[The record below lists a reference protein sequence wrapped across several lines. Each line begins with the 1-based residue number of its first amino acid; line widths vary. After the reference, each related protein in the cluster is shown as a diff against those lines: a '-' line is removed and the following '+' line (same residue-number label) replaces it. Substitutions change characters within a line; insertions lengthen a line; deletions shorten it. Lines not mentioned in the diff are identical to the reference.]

1 MLSVD
6 KRKKQYDISGSV
18 PATFEI
24 DFPYWAK
31 SQIGAILTT
40 PDGDVPL
47 TQDVDYSLS
56 DPGDTGTLTRIGT
69 WDATATRLTI
79 YRDLD
84 IIQTILD
91 LTNGG
96 ELDADALELAL
107 DEVVAMIQ
115 QVREELGRVVRFP
128 ITEAESSPDMPSAE
142 ERALNFLAFDVD
154 GSPIASP
161 GSAGEYPVSDLM
173 GPVLA
178 ATSLLSAQI
187 GLGLLPS
194 GASAA
199 ISTAMKTFLAA
210 ATVLDMQKA
219 AGIVPSGAS
228 AAISSAM
235 QGVLASPGSGW
246 TDALAQ
252 DATKLAA
259 AMTAGIGTGWDTAL
273 AANASDLAAALA
285 AGKGWLPVGAVYFRG
300 PHDSAPSALYYGT
313 WADVSYEEADLG
325 RRVVGNMA
333 GAMFG
338 GTPARLSVSV
348 AAGVPSISIVSGGTG
363 YLSGGSGSINLIIA
377 GACTTQMIANAT
389 VTAGVL
395 TAINVTQ
402 AGAGYTS
409 GALQVYDG
417 VVGRGDLVQRHVHE
431 SGHQR
436 VGTFVGGSTRTKGDF
451 SSATSGA
458 CSLTDYPI
466 SDGANGTHR
475 SGAETS
481 GPWIAVTKY
490 RRTE

>member
-1 MLSVD
+1 MLPVD

-115 QVREELGRVVRFP
+115 QVREELDRVVRFP

-178 ATSLLSAQI
+178 AATLLAAQL

-199 ISTAMKTFLAA
+199 ISAAMKTFLAA

-219 AGIVPSGAS
+219 VGIVPSGAS
-228 AAISSAM
+228 TAISAAM

-246 TDALAQ
+246 TDILATIAGSGWLTALQA
-252 DATKLAA
+252 DATKLATA
-259 AMTAGIGTGWDTAL
+259 LAAGIGTGWDTAL
-273 AANASDLAAALA
+273 ASAAINLAY
-285 AGKGWLPVGAVYFRG
+285 PVGSYYVQYPDASSNT
-300 PHDSAPSALYYGT
+300 DSTEFPTSQRPATLFGGT
-313 WADVSYEEADLG
+313 WAEQWSTASVFF
-325 RRVVGNMA
+325 RTR
-333 GAMFG
+333 
-338 GTPARLSVSV
+338 GTLSDTDRS
-348 AAGVPSISIVSGGTG
+348 SG
-363 YLSGGSGSINLIIA
+363 LQDSGLQGHDHKIWVQTIDGSGSSNNRIRDDSGLVSIDA
-377 GACTTQMIANAT
+377 AR
-389 VTAGVL
+389 
-395 TAINVTQ
+395 
-402 AGAGYTS
+402 TS
-409 GALQVYDG
+409 GYQNIATWASNRRLM
-417 VVGRGDLVQRHVHE
+417 
-431 SGHQR
+431 SGYAADD
-436 VGTFVGGSTRTKGDF
+436 V
-451 SSATSGA
+451 
-458 CSLTDYPI
+458 P
-466 SDGANGTHR
+466 NGTPKIA
-475 SGAETS
+475 AETR
-481 GPWIAVTKY
+481 VVN
-490 RRTE
+490 RRIKVWKRTA